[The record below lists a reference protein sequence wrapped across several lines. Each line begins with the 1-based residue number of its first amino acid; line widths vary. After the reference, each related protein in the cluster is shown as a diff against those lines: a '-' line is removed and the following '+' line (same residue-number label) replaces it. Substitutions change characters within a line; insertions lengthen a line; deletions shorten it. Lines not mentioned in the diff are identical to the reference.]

1 MEYQNITPEPVDEP
15 VGQPLKKPGK
25 IRKILSVF
33 MICVLSTVGFFIIL
47 AIILAVPRVDAQAR
61 AEQSAANQFTTTI
74 RTVFDFIQ
82 RNYVEEVDPKQL
94 FEGAMTGMLNS
105 LGDPYS
111 VFLPEAEMRDIT
123 DTTQGSFGGI
133 GFYVSKSYRP
143 DGRPSYLEVAS
154 LIEDTPGWRSGIN
167 SGDLIIEING
177 ESTEP
182 LSSDEAVSRL
192 RGPPGTEVR
201 LLVRRGETI
210 EFPVTIVRAIIEV
223 PTVKHAMIDTIGY
236 LKLLTFTSH
245 TVERSQDA
253 IRDFQSAGYKGIILD
268 LRNNYGGLLSSAV
281 DVSNLFLDGGIVVT
295 TKPRQ
300 DSGNQVYRARSGTTV
315 PVEVP
320 MVVLINR
327 GSASASEIVAG
338 ALKDRGRAYL
348 VGEKSYG
355 KGSVQ
360 QVYPLD
366 NVGFKITIA
375 RYYTPSNVNIDIVGI
390 PPDREILFPVYTEVD
405 AAGLNSLIN
414 SGKIS
419 DFIKANP
426 EADNRSITAFAE
438 QMHGEYDLEVSLLKT
453 LIQEEKNRRSTA
465 PVYDLDYDVQLQEA
479 MKILTEENFQILMR
493 SAKTLKTLQEEAMQE
508 EDFALAS

>member
-1 MEYQNITPEPVDEP
+1 MEYQNTQPEPIDKPAEKP
-15 VGQPLKKPGK
+15 EKYRKKSPLPAVCV
-25 IRKILSVF
+25 ITTVIL
-33 MICVLSTVGFFIIL
+33 CVAFAVAL
-47 AIILAVPRVDAQAR
+47 APAIYAQAR
-61 AEQSAANQFTTTI
+61 AEQTSSSQLTTTL

-82 RNYVEEVDPKQL
+82 RNYVEEVDPNQL

-105 LGDPYS
+105 LEDPYS
-111 VFLPEAEMRDIT
+111 VFLSEAEMRDMN

-143 DGRPSYLEVAS
+143 DGKPSFLEVAS

-167 SGDLIIEING
+167 SGDLILSING

-182 LSSDEAVSRL
+182 LSSDDAVSRL

-201 LLVRRGETI
+201 LLIRRGETI
-210 EFPVTIVRAIIEV
+210 EFPVTIIRAIIEV
-223 PTVKHAMIDTIGY
+223 PTVKHAMIGNIGY

-253 IRDFQSAGYKGIILD
+253 IKEFQSSGYRGLILD
-268 LRNNYGGLLSSAV
+268 LRNNYGGLLNSAI
-281 DVSNLFLDGGIVVT
+281 DVSNLFLEEGVVVT

-300 DSGNQVYRARSGTTV
+300 DSGNQVYRARGNAMV
-315 PVEVP
+315 PAEVP
-320 MVVLINR
+320 MIVLINR

-360 QVYPLD
+360 QVYPIN

-390 PPDREILFPVYTEVD
+390 PPDREVLFPEITEVD
-405 AAGLNSLIN
+405 ATALNSLIN
-414 SGKIS
+414 SGKIT
-419 DFIKANP
+419 DFIKAHP
-426 EADNRSITAFAE
+426 EADTRSIETYAE
-438 QMHGEYDLEVSLLKT
+438 ELHGEYDIEASLLKT
-453 LIQEEKNRRSTA
+453 LIQEEKNRRSSA

-479 MKILTEENFQILMR
+479 MKILTEENYQILMQ
-493 SAKTLKTLQEEAMQE
+493 SAKTLKELQEEAMQD
-508 EDFALAS
+508 DFAFAS

>member
-1 MEYQNITPEPVDEP
+1 MNNENTPPAPTDEP
-15 VGQPLKKPGK
+15 VVKPEKLRKKFPLPAVC
-25 IRKILSVF
+25 IISTIVF
-33 MICVLSTVGFFIIL
+33 CTAL
-47 AIILAVPRVDAQAR
+47 AIALAPTVYAQAR
-61 AEQSAANQFTTTI
+61 ADQSASNQHISII

-82 RNYVEEVDPKQL
+82 RNYVEEVDSNKL

-105 LGDPYS
+105 LEDPYS
-111 VFLPEAEMRDIT
+111 VFLPEAEMRDIN

-143 DGRPSYLEVAS
+143 DGKPSFLEVAS

-167 SGDLIIEING
+167 SGDLIIAING

-192 RGPPGTEVR
+192 RGQPGTEVQ
-201 LLVRRGETI
+201 LLVRRGEI
-210 EFPVTIVRAIIEV
+210 LEFTVSIVRAIIEV
-223 PTVKHAMIDTIGY
+223 PTVKHAMIDNIGY
-236 LKLLTFTSH
+236 LKLLTFTNH
-245 TVERSQDA
+245 TVERSQEA
-253 IRDFQSAGYKGIILD
+253 IREFQSNGYKGLILD

-281 DVSNLFLDGGIVVT
+281 GVSGLFLDGGVVVT
-295 TKPRQ
+295 TRSRQ
-300 DSGNQVYRARSGTTV
+300 DGSQIYRARGSAMVAAGI
-315 PVEVP
+315 PV
-320 MVVLINR
+320 VVLINR

-375 RYYTPSNVNIDIVGI
+375 RYYTPSNASIDIVGI
-390 PPDREILFPVYTEVD
+390 PPDREILFPEFTEVD
-405 AAGLNSLIN
+405 AADLNSLIN
-414 SGKIS
+414 SGRITE
-419 DFIKANP
+419 FIKANP
-426 EADNRSITAFAE
+426 EADTRSIEAFAG
-438 QMHGEYDLEVSLLKT
+438 QLHGEYDLDASLLKT

-479 MKILTEENFQILMR
+479 VKILTRENFQVLMQ
-493 SAKTLKTLQEEAMQE
+493 SAKTLKALQEEAMQDE
-508 EDFALAS
+508 VALAS